1 MYEHNKIDTPNR
13 YSISNSI
20 HIDLGFILLIFLS
33 YRVGELALI
42 FFNWNLYNSIKLWTI
57 PFKDIVLWFKHTFD
71 WVCYKYTLAWLK

>member
-42 FFNWNLYNSIKLWTI
+42 FFNWNLYNSIKL
-57 PFKDIVLWFKHTFD
+57 
-71 WVCYKYTLAWLK
+71 